1 MGKKIRSPFRV
12 ILFSRSLSAPLPP
25 SPLLSSFFSSEV
37 QRDTSCAR
45 LAARDYHTICIPSS
59 LPLDYYFPAIPANSR
74 PLDRE
79 KERKTRKKKR
89 KIFTFSSSFLF
100 KRFSNKSIPDT
111 VEGDI
116 HICIYI
122 YTFLF
127 NGALMIFETARC
139 NREWREP
146 AIPSLEARTVQLRV

>member
-1 MGKKIRSPFRV
+1 MAVGSMRVCKCCFFFLFLPPFFFFSSSALFPRVDHSRRTNRMGKKIRSPFRV

-79 KERKTRKKKR
+79 RERGKRERKNVKFSLSRPR
-89 KIFTFSSSFLF
+89 SSSNTF
-100 KRFSNKSIPDT
+100 RTRVSQIP
-111 VEGDI
+111 
-116 HICIYI
+116 
-122 YTFLF
+122 
-127 NGALMIFETARC
+127 
-139 NREWREP
+139 
-146 AIPSLEARTVQLRV
+146 

>member
-1 MGKKIRSPFRV
+1 MAVGSMRVCKCCFFFLFLPPFFFFSSRALFPRVDHSRRTNRMGKKIRSPFRV

-45 LAARDYHTICIPSS
+45 LAARDYHTICILSS

-79 KERKTRKKKR
+79 RERGKRERKNVKFSLSRPR
-89 KIFTFSSSFLF
+89 SSSNTF
-100 KRFSNKSIPDT
+100 RTRVSQIP
-111 VEGDI
+111 
-116 HICIYI
+116 
-122 YTFLF
+122 
-127 NGALMIFETARC
+127 
-139 NREWREP
+139 
-146 AIPSLEARTVQLRV
+146 